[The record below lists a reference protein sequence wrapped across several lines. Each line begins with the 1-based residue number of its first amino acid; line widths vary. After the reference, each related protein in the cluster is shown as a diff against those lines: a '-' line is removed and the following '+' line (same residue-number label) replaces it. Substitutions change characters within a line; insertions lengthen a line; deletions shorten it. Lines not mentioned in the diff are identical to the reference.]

1 MQHISNHFQITLYP
15 LSFFPS
21 QLNLHPNFSILYC
34 NSASAEGTSVIF
46 KALKKKIFSLKMSNL
61 MRIDKYNGYQFYR
74 GFKGKPKF
82 K

>member
-46 KALKKKIFSLKMSNL
+46 KALKKMNSLKMSNL
-61 MRIDKYNGYQFYR
+61 MIIDKYNSYQFYR
-74 GFKGKPKF
+74 GI
-82 K
+82 